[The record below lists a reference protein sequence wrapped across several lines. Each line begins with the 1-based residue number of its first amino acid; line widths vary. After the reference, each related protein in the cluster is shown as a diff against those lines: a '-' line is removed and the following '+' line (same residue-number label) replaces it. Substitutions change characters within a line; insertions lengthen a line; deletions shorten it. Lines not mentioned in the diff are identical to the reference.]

1 MDERKFLDKIRKMK
15 ESGKQIGLTE
25 MKDIN
30 KNKEVINE
38 WDEARRSPSRLLYE
52 ARIELDDNPEIQN
65 LEPDEQRE
73 EENSFKDTV
82 SKLVKF
88 NKIKVHKENVE
99 WSGSL
104 IREKIDWVFSLDDTI
119 GCYIDTTEF
128 VQLRDETLETLK
140 KLRGFYEVW
149 SEEWGSR
156 LTGTPTEDDEM
167 EGIDMGEMP
176 EGEPQGPEGPEGDFG
191 GPDSGEGFEF

>member
-15 ESGKQIGLTE
+15 DEGKQIGLTE
-25 MKDIN
+25 MKDIYED
-30 KNKEVINE
+30 KEVIKE
-38 WDEARRSPSRLLYE
+38 WDDARNGRSILTE
-52 ARIELDDNPEIQN
+52 ENIINLDVDNSDVQN
-65 LEPDEQRE
+65 LDPDEQRE

-88 NKIKVHKENVE
+88 NKIKVHRENVE
-99 WSGSL
+99 WSGHL
-104 IREKIDWVFSLDDTI
+104 IREKIDWVFSLDDNI
-119 GCYIDTTEF
+119 GCYFDTTEI

-140 KLRGFYEVW
+140 KLRGYYDVW

-156 LTGTPTEDDEM
+156 LTGTPTDEDEM

-176 EGEPQGPEGPEGDFG
+176 EGPEGGEEGGFDFG
-191 GPDSGEGFEF
+191 GPEGGGF